1 MINDFSAR
9 GHLFFNQHPTCFNYF
24 LLLTAIAALLQ
35 TSSPQK
41 THLVGHALSWV
52 LPPTVFN
59 FTNGVHDVS
68 EVTKENFDACDPS
81 NPFFLITTS
90 PATIGLN
97 KTGQHYFI
105 CTFSCSRTRSQPCLA
120 GSDEVSDDFHR
131 RRQFGMDGS
140 SECLFLSGTEQWEEL
155 HGWWTSLF
163 STT

>member
-1 MINDFSAR
+1 MIFTLR
-9 GHLFFNQHPTCFNYF
+9 GRLPKLFFFHYFFFYF
-24 LLLTAIAALLQ
+24 LFF
-35 TSSPQK
+35 SSFNIK
-41 THLVGHALSWV
+41 LSF
-52 LPPTVFN
+52 LYAVFN

>member
-1 MINDFSAR
+1 MGGFQNFSSSIIFFYF
-9 GHLFFNQHPTCFNYF
+9 LFFSSFNIKLSF
-24 LLLTAIAALLQ
+24 LYA
-35 TSSPQK
+35 
-41 THLVGHALSWV
+41 
-52 LPPTVFN
+52 VFN